1 MKNTGPILA
10 EIETFLEDH
19 ERDIIDFAC
28 KLVATPSENPPGDES
43 AIAEV
48 ITAKAVE
55 LGLPEPRV
63 VAREPHRPN
72 LVFEIMGDETGPRLM
87 YNGHIDTK
95 PVGDLSKWNTDPLN
109 PVIKDG
115 FLYGLGASDMKGG
128 VAALL
133 YAAAAIARV
142 QDKLKGSLLLVLTGD
157 EEAGGAYGAEYL
169 AKNDYIHADIGLI
182 AEGCGIREEWE
193 YLNLISR
200 GETCFK
206 IKVYGTQM
214 HSSVCDVLPSVNASL
229 KMAEVMLKL
238 AKELK
243 FRYEP
248 HPLCPQGVTMGV
260 ATVVNSGV
268 YYGVLPGYAEFGT
281 DVRTLPGMT
290 REAMEEDIRG
300 FVERLRLE
308 DPTLEIDYEFEP
320 LPLGWIETVVVPE
333 DHPFVDA
340 LKVSAGNVLGKVPQ
354 LGAYPAWTDARFFQ
368 HVAGVPTI
376 PAFGPGLLTVAH
388 GPNERVLVESIVK
401 ASRIYALSGA
411 RYLSMSKDG

>member
-169 AKNDYIHADIGLI
+169 GRSYIH
-182 AEGCGIREEWE
+182 
-193 YLNLISR
+193 
-200 GETCFK
+200 
-206 IKVYGTQM
+206 Q
-214 HSSVCDVLPSVNASL
+214 
-229 KMAEVMLKL
+229 
-238 AKELK
+238 
-243 FRYEP
+243 
-248 HPLCPQGVTMGV
+248 
-260 ATVVNSGV
+260 
-268 YYGVLPGYAEFGT
+268 
-281 DVRTLPGMT
+281 TL
-290 REAMEEDIRG
+290 D
-300 FVERLRLE
+300 
-308 DPTLEIDYEFEP
+308 
-320 LPLGWIETVVVPE
+320 
-333 DHPFVDA
+333 
-340 LKVSAGNVLGKVPQ
+340 
-354 LGAYPAWTDARFFQ
+354 
-368 HVAGVPTI
+368 
-376 PAFGPGLLTVAH
+376 
-388 GPNERVLVESIVK
+388 
-401 ASRIYALSGA
+401 
-411 RYLSMSKDG
+411 